1 MRDKNKPDDPFTLD
15 VSDET
20 RQRADEMLAGSKL
33 ATFYEKRNLG
43 DDFRK
48 ATLVA
53 PRERIGPMNVLLS
66 RREAG
71 QGAGLVV
78 LCEMLLPDIR
88 EAEIRYHTPMG
99 DKTLL
104 GRIEAGRPG
113 HREEDRKGDT
123 RISVAWFHPAE

>member
-1 MRDKNKPDDPFTLD
+1 MRDKDKFDDPFKQD

-20 RQRADEMLAGSKL
+20 KKHAEDMLAGSHL

-53 PRERIGPMNVLLS
+53 VRERIGPIDVLLS
-66 RREAG
+66 RQPAGGREA
-71 QGAGLVV
+71 LVV
-78 LCEMLLPDIR
+78 LSEMLLPEIGQ
-88 EAEIRYHTPMG
+88 AEITYHTPMG

-104 GRIEAGRPG
+104 GRVEAGRPG
-113 HREEDRKGDT
+113 RRKEDCKGDT
-123 RISVAWFHPAE
+123 RISVAYFHAID